1 MTGNVTEAEDLTQEV
16 FVQLLRKIDTFRGES
31 QFTTWLHRLTVNQV
45 LMHFRRTR
53 CQTEINDD
61 VEKEMAKAGYEDAG
75 EYVLSLIKQGRQK
88 VRRDQIEEMLLE
100 ALDSPSSP
108 MTKKDW
114 DDIRRIGRRMIGQQ
128 KSK

>member
-1 MTGNVTEAEDLTQEV
+1 MRITIPDAKKSL
-16 FVQLLRKIDTFRGES
+16 
-31 QFTTWLHRLTVNQV
+31 
-45 LMHFRRTR
+45 
-53 CQTEINDD
+53 